1 MTPEEY
7 RARWHNRVDF
17 CIAHTDKMS
26 DWEVAFVDDMN
37 TVLDRGRDLTLR
49 QSFKLNEVYH
59 KVQEA
64 VG

>member
-1 MTPEEY
+1 
-7 RARWHNRVDF
+7 
-17 CIAHTDKMS
+17 MS